1 MAFENPTMNDKA
13 FRRIVGQP
21 MNGPSNPYASMIGQP
36 QYAVPSNVM
45 TANGAYQKTALL
57 LMLAIVAATFGW
69 TQVDVY
75 GGQILG
81 GAFLIWLL
89 PLLIITLIIALVT
102 PFKPQIAPITAPL
115 YAVGEGLIIG
125 MISHLYEAQYGGIVL
140 QAVAGTF
147 CVFAVMLFLYSS
159 HIIKVTQR
167 YAMVVIAATFGILL
181 MYLVAFALS
190 LFGIN
195 VGFLRSGSLLG
206 IGISLLILIVAALN
220 LPLDFNFI
228 ERGAQA
234 NAPKYLEWYGA
245 FGLMVSL
252 IWIYLTILRL
262 LAQLQSRR

>member
-1 MAFENPTMNDKA
+1 MAFENPTLDNKA

-21 MNGPSNPYASMIGQP
+21 MNGPTNPYANMIGQP
-36 QYAVPSNVM
+36 QYAAPANVM

-57 LMLAIVAATFGW
+57 LMLAIVAASFGW

-75 GGQILG
+75 GGQIIAG
-81 GAFLIWLL
+81 SFLAWLI
-89 PLLIITLIIALVT
+89 PIAIISLILALVT
-102 PFKPQIAPITAPL
+102 SFKPQIAPITGPI
-115 YAVGEGLIIG
+115 YALGEGLLVG

-140 QAVAGTF
+140 QAVAGTV

-181 MYLVAFALS
+181 MYLVAFGLS
-190 LFGIN
+190 LFGVN
-195 VGFLRSGSLLG
+195 LSFLRSGSLLG
-206 IGISLLILIVAALN
+206 IGISLLILVVAALN

-234 NAPKYLEWYGA
+234 GAPKYLEWYGA